1 MKSVLKWAKRAL
13 CLIMVIALVLPS
25 SHSAVI
31 NAASNAITVTNLQGE
46 QLYSG
51 DDLQAAFDAAKSRC
65 IVTISRYV
73 TLKANA
79 VLKVEV
85 MLSGYTYI
93 KFGDYKLQLSENG
106 ALFVDQRIRTKY
118 IGALHDYS
126 TVDMIEESGAYI
138 YYLVTQDPSLEGQ
151 SPAVSVTGGVLGAR
165 VDEQAA
171 TIYLDAEAG
180 GITTAKMAKAMSMSA
195 ENSEAVA
202 MTFTGS
208 VSINGESCVAN
219 GCTVTATATNYDSN
233 KSAKKTYTIIL
244 LGDVNGNGRVDAADA
259 HLIVRQA
266 GGSGSLSGG
275 ALLAADAD
283 QDGAVTAADA
293 ELICKKY
300 VKDSYS
306 SPL

>member
-1 MKSVLKWAKRAL
+1 MKSVFKWAKWAL
-13 CLIMVIALVLPS
+13 CLIMMVALMLPGS
-25 SHSAVI
+25 QTAVT

-51 DDLQAAFDAAKSRC
+51 ENLQEAFDAAKSRC

-73 TLKANA
+73 TLDANA
-79 VLKVEV
+79 VLRVEV

-93 KFGDYKLQLSENG
+93 KFGNYKIQLAENG

-126 TVDMIEESGAYI
+126 TVDMIEESGGYI

-151 SPAVSVTGGVLGAR
+151 SPIVSVTRDVLGSK
-165 VDEQAA
+165 VDEEADM
-171 TIYLDAEAG
+171 IYLDAAAD
-180 GITTAKMAKAMSMSA
+180 GITTTSMAKSMSMSA
-195 ENSEAVA
+195 ENSEVVA
-202 MTFTGS
+202 MSFTGG
-208 VSINGESCVAN
+208 VSIKGETFVAN
-219 GCTVTATATNYDSN
+219 GCIVTATATNYDSN
-233 KSAKKTYTIIL
+233 KSAKKTYKIIL

-266 GGSGSLSGG
+266 SGSGSLSGN
-275 ALLAADAD
+275 ALLAADANR
-283 QDGAVTAADA
+283 DGTVTVADA
-293 ELICKKY
+293 ELLCKKY
-300 VKDSYS
+300 VKDNYS